1 MTILV
6 YGCGFCGD
14 VARVEP
20 KAATWRFLVRNRA
33 ALCSCSSSF
42 EVEPTMRKLEEN

>member
-20 KAATWRFLVRNRA
+20 LAATWRFLVRNRA
-33 ALCSCSSSF
+33 ALCGCSSSF
-42 EVEPTMRKLEEN
+42 ENPPTRRELED